1 MKKIVLFLTL
11 ILTIMGFSGKAQ
23 VATIFSENF
32 EGGVLPAGWQN
43 IDSDGDGNTWFPS
56 SIAYI
61 EGHESSDAFMSR
73 SKLNM
78 ATVLTPDNWLV
89 TPEITLMGNCTL
101 HFWRQ
106 AGGWPGGEHFGVF
119 VSTTSATD
127 LTSFSSVF
135 EETAPQDNQWY
146 ERTVDLSDYAGQT
159 VYIAF
164 RHYNCSGKF
173 AIILDDITITSSGV
187 SSLITAVP
195 SALQF
200 LNIPTGTTSA
210 SQTVTVTG
218 YGISDDIT
226 ATTDAPFE
234 ISLDNLNY
242 SDEVTMSS
250 TDSILY
256 VRYHPTIAGN
266 NSSSLTLTAGSTST
280 DVPLTGSSVDCNNT
294 LPYEQNFDNIPENS
308 IPICWTKI
316 NAYQGFP
323 KVFQYEGH
331 IALLFVS
338 NSAAQLPCYAVLPP
352 MPADLSNLQLTFTH
366 FREGHSSGTFSVG
379 YLTIPGDGNSFVP
392 LWTTTAQQ
400 IGDNASH
407 QQLVSFGGVE
417 TEPGNQYQIAFK
429 YENVDDWGWFV
440 DNVVVSEIPAC
451 ATPSN
456 LTVSQVT
463 STTATVNWDGNTD
476 YYNLYYKISNLSNWT
491 EIADVALDSTGYLI
505 ENLQPG
511 TQYSWYVASVC
522 DDTAFNSL
530 ETGTFAT
537 ECATYT
543 APFSQ
548 NFDMSNSLP
557 LCWNRYTGLAS
568 SVFNGGELTPVT
580 SGWRFN
586 SANVFGNYHPT
597 LNIYG
602 TDTKHWLVT
611 PPIDLGTMEYP
622 TLSFNL
628 ALTKYY
634 STIPILDTNAQDE
647 DKFMVIISTDSG
659 ATWSA
664 ANAIV
669 WSNDNNGDHVYNHIA
684 NTGEEIIISLAAYAG
699 QTVTIAFYGES
710 TVDNGSDDDNDLHI
724 DNVMVYNATTCAKPT
739 NLYVSN
745 VTSNTI
751 TLAWTENGDAES
763 WYIEYGPSGY
773 VQGSPSGIVQYAE
786 TNPYTIINLDSTAY
800 DFYVQ
805 ANCSNEQSL
814 WSTPITATP
823 GTFRM
828 GILSS
833 DTLTTCGVTIYDN
846 GGATGNYGNE
856 CDATLVLYPETAGS
870 SIAVSGS
877 YNTENHWDSLYIY
890 DGVGTNGTILGGF
903 TGIGTIPVL
912 AATNGPLTI
921 RFISDA
927 HNSRSGFELAVTCI
941 SCTPPIHLT
950 VTDITPTTAAL
961 NWKGQANTYKV
972 EYKAEGADDW
982 TVVFITDTA
991 CILTGL
997 TPLTTYLVNVYTDC
1011 AGEYSPAV
1019 STTFFTPMFAAT
1031 LPYSTDFN
1039 DGSDQMWLL
1048 NNGNRPNYWTIG
1060 ELSSND
1066 KALFITANGNTPG
1079 YNSDGTYFSVVTA
1092 EKLFTIGEAASVTIS
1107 FDAKVGG
1114 EDEFDYLKVFFAPGD
1129 SSYPASNT
1137 NVDYA
1142 NNDFIGYAV
1151 NFSDYL
1157 QYTECSIDYT
1167 LCLTNDSTLHITVTM
1182 PNPIADPDAASVAKL
1197 VFLWRS
1203 DNSNGEQPGA
1213 IIDNVSI
1220 AIEGEP
1226 CPAPTELRTTG
1237 LIFGKSAGAL
1247 SVEWTDNADASQW
1260 KLQYRIQGTE
1270 TWTTVVVD
1278 GAPHYDLFDGI
1289 VAGSTYELRVQAVC
1303 DNGAVSGWSNTLTMV
1318 AQGVG
1323 IEEHPFGSVTLYP
1336 NPAQEYVNVEC
1347 RMKNVEYDVINI
1359 QLYDVYGK
1367 LIWSNDHPS
1376 ILTRINI
1383 SDFADGL
1390 YFVRVNTNA
1399 GSITKTFVKQ

>member
-32 EGGVLPAGWQN
+32 EAGVLPAGWQN
-43 IDSDGDGNTWFPS
+43 IDSDGDGNSWIPTS
-56 SIAYI
+56 SIGYI
-61 EGHESSDAFMSR
+61 DGHESGGAFMSW
-73 SKLNM
+73 SKLNN
-78 ATVLTPDNWLV
+78 APLTPDNWLV
-89 TPEITLMGNCTL
+89 TSEITLMGNCTL

-106 AGGWPGGEHFGVF
+106 VGGWPGGEHFGVF

-135 EETAPQDNQWY
+135 EETAPQDNLWY

-234 ISLDNLNY
+234 ISLDNLLY

-266 NSSSLTLTAGSTST
+266 NSSSLTLTDGSTSAEVT
-280 DVPLTGSSVDCNNT
+280 LTGSSVNCNNT
-294 LPYEQNFDNIPENS
+294 LPYEQNFDNIPENG
-308 IPICWTKI
+308 IPTCWTKI

-323 KVFQYEGH
+323 KVFPYNGH

-338 NSAAQLPCYAVLPP
+338 NSDAQLPCYAVLPP
-352 MPADLSNLQLTFTH
+352 MPADLSELQLTFTH

-379 YLTIPGDGNSFVP
+379 YITIPGDGNSFVP

-400 IGDNASH
+400 MGDNNSH
-407 QQLVSFGGVE
+407 QQLVSFGNIE

-429 YENVDDWGWFV
+429 YENVDDWGWFLDDV
-440 DNVVVSEIPAC
+440 IVSEIPAC
-451 ATPSN
+451 ATPNN

-491 EIADVALDSTGYLI
+491 EIADVAPDSTGYLI
-505 ENLQPG
+505 ENLESG
-511 TQYSWYVASVC
+511 TQYSWYVAAVC
-522 DDTAFNSL
+522 DDTTFNSL

-543 APFSQ
+543 APFTQ
-548 NFDMSNSLP
+548 NFDISNSLP

-568 SVFNGGELTPVT
+568 TVFGGGALTPVT
-580 SGWRFN
+580 DGWRFN

-611 PPIDLGTMEYP
+611 PPIDLGTMESP

-634 STIPILDTNAQDE
+634 TAAPILNPNAQAD

-659 ATWSA
+659 ATWNA
-664 ANAIV
+664 ANATV
-669 WSNDNNGDHVYNHIA
+669 WSNDNNGDYVYNQIA
-684 NTGEEIIISLAAYAG
+684 TTGEDITLSLAAYAG

-710 TVDNGSDDDNDLHI
+710 TIDANGDNDLHI
-724 DNVMVYNATTCAKPT
+724 DNVMVYNGTNCAKPT
-739 NLYVSN
+739 NLSVSG
-745 VTSNTI
+745 VTSSSI

-773 VQGSPSGIVQYAE
+773 TQGSPSGNVLFTE
-786 TNPYTIINLDSTAY
+786 TNPYTINGLDSIAY

-805 ANCSNEQSL
+805 ANCIDEQSL
-814 WSTPITATP
+814 WSQPITATP
-823 GTFRM
+823 GTFSM
-828 GILSS
+828 GISRS
-833 DTLTTCGVTIYDN
+833 DTLTTCGVTVYDN

-856 CDATLVLYPETAGS
+856 CNATLVLYPETPGS

-877 YNTENHWDSLYIY
+877 YNTENEWDSLYIY
-890 DGVGTNGTILGGF
+890 DGAGTDGMILGGF
-903 TGIGTIPVL
+903 SGIGTFATL
-912 AATNGPLTI
+912 AASNGPLTI
-921 RFISDA
+921 QFISDE
-927 HNSRSGFELAVTCI
+927 HNSRSGFELAVSCV
-941 SCTPPIHLT
+941 SCTPPINLT
-950 VTDITPTTAAL
+950 VSDVTPTTATF
-961 NWKGQANTYKV
+961 NWKGQATNYKV
-972 EYKAEGADDW
+972 EYKAEGEEEW

-991 CILTGL
+991 CTLTGL
-997 TPLTTYLVNVYTDC
+997 DPMTTYLVNVYTDC
-1011 AGEYSPAV
+1011 AGEYSPSV
-1019 STTFFTPMFAAT
+1019 TTTFSTPMVAAT
-1031 LPYSTDFN
+1031 LPYSTDFS

-1048 NNGNRPNYWTIG
+1048 NNGDRPNRWKIG
-1060 ELSSND
+1060 TVSGND

-1079 YNSDGTYFSVVTA
+1079 YGSDGSFFSVVTA
-1092 EKLFTIGEAASVTIS
+1092 EKLITVGDAATVTIS
-1107 FDAKVGG
+1107 FDTKLGG
-1114 EDEFDYLKVFFAPGD
+1114 EDEFDYMKVFFAPAD
-1129 SSYPASNT
+1129 SSFPASNT

-1142 NNDFIGYAV
+1142 MNDYFRHAVDFI
-1151 NFSDYL
+1151 DYL
-1157 QYTECSIDYT
+1157 QYTQCT
-1167 LCLTNDSTLHITVTM
+1167 FNFTFCMTNDSMVHVTVSM
-1182 PNPIADPDAASVAKL
+1182 PNPIAEPDATSTAKL
-1197 VFLWRS
+1197 VFLWRN

-1220 AIEGEP
+1220 SIETLP
-1226 CPAPTELRTTG
+1226 CPAPTELRETG
-1237 LIFGKSAGAL
+1237 IIIGKSAGAL
-1247 SVEWTDNADASQW
+1247 SVEWTDNAGTSQW
-1260 KLQYRIQGTE
+1260 KLQYRLQGTE
-1270 TWTTVVVD
+1270 AWTTVVVN
-1278 GAPHYDLFDGI
+1278 GSPHYDIFDGI
-1289 VAGSTYELRVQAVC
+1289 VSGSTYELRVQAVC
-1303 DNGAVSGWSNTLTMV
+1303 DNGVVSGWSNTLTMV

-1323 IEEHPFGSVTLYP
+1323 IDEHLSNIITLYP
-1336 NPAQEYVNVEC
+1336 NPANNHVDIRVEG
-1347 RMKNVEYDVINI
+1347 DVTVTSMEVH
-1359 QLYDVYGK
+1359 DVYGK
-1367 LIWSNDHPS
+1367 SVIAEVNNDSSLP
-1376 ILTRINI
+1376 TRINV
-1383 SDFADGL
+1383 SGL
-1390 YFVRVNTNA
+1390 ANGMYFVRVTTDK
-1399 GSITKTFVKQ
+1399 GIVTKTFVKK